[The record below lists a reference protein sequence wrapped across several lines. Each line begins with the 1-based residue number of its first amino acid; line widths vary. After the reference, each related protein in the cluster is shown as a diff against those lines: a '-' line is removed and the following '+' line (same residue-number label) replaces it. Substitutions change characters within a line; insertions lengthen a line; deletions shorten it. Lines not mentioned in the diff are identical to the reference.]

1 MKTLTP
7 FRMVLGILWLTAQGA
22 LAQGALAQGA
32 LAQGPRDH
40 WAFQPLGT
48 VAAPPPGQAP
58 DCRTA
63 VDCFIEAELSVHHLP
78 LAPRADRATWLRR
91 VTCDL
96 TGLPPRPD
104 QMRAF
109 LADTSP
115 RAYPHVINRLLA
127 SPAYGERWGKYWLD
141 VVGYA
146 DSNGYFNADTDR
158 PYAYHYRDYVI
169 RSFNADTAYDVFVRQ
184 QLAGDELILQ
194 LANPSLEQV
203 RELMIATHFLRNAP
217 DGSSESDGNPEEV
230 TIDRA
235 TALEG
240 SLQVMMNSLLGLTI
254 QCARCHAHKFEPV
267 SHAEYY
273 RLQAVLYPAFPAFH
287 NDLWVTPKQRLGGLA
302 FAADFARW
310 KTRIAEIDARVAAL
324 EAEKKKS
331 PDQAEEFDERIE
343 QARAERPAQP
353 GTVAWVTD
361 VVAPAPDI
369 FRLES
374 GSYQARAEVVQP
386 GGLAILTGGD
396 ATLHPRP
403 LSLPP
408 PAVLAGLTPGP
419 IKYADDQARLST
431 GRRLA
436 FSGWITEPGSRAAGL
451 LARVIANRVWQYHF
465 GTGLVATPGNFGLS
479 GSGPSHPRLLEYL
492 ASYLVEHRW
501 SIKSLHRL
509 IMNSAVYQQASAL
522 PVESPATQQA
532 QRIDPSNRLLW
543 KYPLRRL
550 DAEAIRD
557 SLLAVSGELD
567 RRMFGPYTPT
577 QRTGNG
583 DITVPVKEPGARRRS
598 IYLQQRRTQVN
609 TLLELFDAPS
619 MVNNCPQRS
628 ISTIPLQSLALL
640 NSDFMLRRGS
650 AFSGRLDRFPP
661 AAAAKRITYS
671 FQLLVGRPPTAVELD
686 ASLAF
691 IDKQQRLQREGNER
705 GRRSWAEYCQM
716 LLATNAFLYLE

>member
-1 MKTLTP
+1 MSPTLMKTVTT
-7 FRMVLGILWLTAQGA
+7 FRLMLAILLLTAQWV
-22 LAQGALAQGA
+22 Q
-32 LAQGPRDH
+32 AQGPGDH
-40 WAFQPLGT
+40 WSFQPLDAVSPT
-48 VAAPPPGQAP
+48 RAVQPATA
-58 DCRTA
+58 RTA
-63 VDCFIEAELSVHHLP
+63 VDCFVQDELSVHQLSP
-78 LAPRADRATWLRR
+78 APRADRATWLRR

-96 TGLPPRPD
+96 TGLPPRPE
-104 QMRAF
+104 QMQAF

-115 RAYPHVINRLLA
+115 RAYPQVIDRLLA

-184 QLAGDELILQ
+184 QLAGDELISQ

-203 RELMIATHFLRNAP
+203 RKLMIATHFLRNAP
-217 DGSSESDGNPEEV
+217 DGSGESDGNPEEV

-240 SLQVMMNSLLGLTI
+240 SLQIVMNSLLGLTI

-287 NDLWVTPKQRLGGLA
+287 NDRWVVPKQRIGGLA
-302 FAADFARW
+302 FAAQFARW
-310 KTRIAEIDARVAAL
+310 KTRSAEIDARVAAL
-324 EAEKKKS
+324 EAEKKKAPGPS
-331 PDQAEEFDERIE
+331 EEFDKQIE
-343 QARAERPAQP
+343 QAQAERPSQP

-374 GSYQARAEVVQP
+374 GNYQSHAEVVQP
-386 GGLAILTGGD
+386 GGLSILTAGD
-396 ATLHPRP
+396 ATFHPQP

-408 PAVLAGLTPGP
+408 STVLAGFRPGSVE
-419 IKYADDQARLST
+419 YAADQARSST

-451 LARVIANRVWQYHF
+451 LARVLVNRIWQYHF
-465 GTGLVATPGNFGLS
+465 GTGLVVTPGNFGVS
-479 GSGPSHPRLLEYL
+479 GSRPSHPELLEYL
-492 ASYLVEHRW
+492 ATYLVDHRW

-509 IMNSAVYQQASAL
+509 ILNSAVYQQASAL
-522 PVESPATQQA
+522 AVDNPDTQVA
-532 QRIDPSNRLLW
+532 LRVDPSNRLLW

-550 DAEAIRD
+550 NAEAIRD
-557 SLLAVSGELD
+557 NLLAVSGELD
-567 RRMFGPYTPT
+567 QRMFGPYTPT
-577 QRTGNG
+577 QRTGSG
-583 DITVPVKEPGARRRS
+583 DVTVSLEEPGARRRS

-609 TLLELFDAPS
+609 TFLELFDAPS

-628 ISTIPLQSLALL
+628 ISTVPLQSLALL
-640 NSDFMLRRGS
+640 NSDFMLRRSS

-661 AAAAKRITYS
+661 AAGAERIAYS
-671 FQLLVGRPPTAVELD
+671 FQLLLGRSPTAVELD

-691 IDKQQRLQREGNER
+691 IHKQQRLQRDDN
-705 GRRSWAEYCQM
+705 GRATRTWAEYCQM